1 MGKAMQ
7 HRTIIARVSV
17 FVSLVLLAACGALGP
32 NYQKPRTSFTDNW
45 KEATAANKGALQLTE
60 KWWEVY
66 GDTQLNEL
74 EQDSL
79 KGNYSLQAAAA
90 RVQQARAVARVT
102 DADFY
107 PAVNFDPDASRNRQ
121 SANRPVQPG
130 STVRDYTSNRFRV
143 PLDASYEIDF
153 WGKMKRASESAV
165 ARAQAAQNA
174 YQTIALSLTGDV
186 AQNYFAIRTLDA
198 ERAILRDNI
207 VVRKRGLELVRSR
220 YRGGITSELDVT
232 RAEAEL
238 AAIEAESIG
247 LGRRRAELENAI
259 AVLLGKSATEFKLA
273 ESPLATALPTIPA
286 GVPSE
291 LLQRRP
297 DVAEAERL
305 LAARNAEIGV
315 AKAAFFPTIRL
326 TGQAGF
332 ESADLADIVRLSS
345 RIWTAG
351 IGVVLPVFEG
361 GRNKANLERV
371 KAVYDE
377 NLAQYQG
384 RVLVAFQEVET
395 ALAGLRILSEQSEP
409 QARAVTSAQKSS
421 QISNSRYKAGL
432 VTYLEV
438 VDSERTVLANQRLA
452 TQLAGQ
458 RLVTSIALI
467 KALGGGWQ
475 NGKVASADVIKVAE
489 SPKK

>member
-1 MGKAMQ
+1 M
-7 HRTIIARVSV
+7 
-17 FVSLVLLAACGALGP
+17 
-32 NYQKPRTSFTDNW
+32 
-45 KEATAANKGALQLTE
+45 
-60 KWWEVY
+60 
-66 GDTQLNEL
+66 
-74 EQDSL
+74 
-79 KGNYSLQAAAA
+79 
-90 RVQQARAVARVT
+90 
-102 DADFY
+102 
-107 PAVNFDPDASRNRQ
+107 
-121 SANRPVQPG
+121 
-130 STVRDYTSNRFRV
+130 
-143 PLDASYEIDF
+143 
-153 WGKMKRASESAV
+153 
-165 ARAQAAQNA
+165 
-174 YQTIALSLTGDV
+174 
-186 AQNYFAIRTLDA
+186 
-198 ERAILRDNI
+198 
-207 VVRKRGLELVRSR
+207 
-220 YRGGITSELDVT
+220 
-232 RAEAEL
+232 
-238 AAIEAESIG
+238 
-247 LGRRRAELENAI
+247 
-259 AVLLGKSATEFKLA
+259 
-273 ESPLATALPTIPA
+273 
-286 GVPSE
+286 
-291 LLQRRP
+291 
-297 DVAEAERL
+297 

-377 NLAQYQG
+377 NLVQYQG

>member
-1 MGKAMQ
+1 MGNLIQSHGKP
-7 HRTIIARVSV
+7 
-17 FVSLVLLAACGALGP
+17 LLATITLLLLSACAVGP
-32 NYQKPRTSFTDNW
+32 SYQKPQRSAADNW
-45 KEATAANKGALQLTE
+45 KETTANNKGALQLSE

-66 GDTQLNEL
+66 ADAKLNEL
-74 EQDSL
+74 EQSALAENYTL
-79 KGNYSLQAAAA
+79 KAAMA
-90 RVQQARAVARVT
+90 RVQQARAVARIS
-102 DADFY
+102 DADLL
-107 PAVNFDPDASRNRQ
+107 PTVNFDPDASRNRQ
-121 SANRPVQPG
+121 SANRPAQPG
-130 STVRDYTSNRFRV
+130 SVVRDYTTNRFRV

-165 ARAQAAQNA
+165 ARAQAAQYA
-174 YQTIALSLTGDV
+174 YQTVALSLTGDM

-198 ERAILRDNI
+198 ERAVLLDNI
-207 VVRKRGLELVRSR
+207 AVRKRGLELVRSR
-220 YRGGITSELDVT
+220 YRGGITSELDVS

-238 AAIEAESIG
+238 AAVEAESIG

-259 AVLLGKSATEFKLA
+259 AVLLGKSASEFKLA
-273 ESPLATALPTIPA
+273 ESPLQTAVPGIAA
-286 GVPSE
+286 GMPSE

-332 ESADLADIVRLSS
+332 ESADLTDLLKLSS

-351 IGVVLPVFEG
+351 IGVVLPVFDG
-361 GRNKANLERV
+361 GRNKANLERA
-371 KAVYDE
+371 KAVYEE
-377 NLAQYQG
+377 NLAQYQSQ
-384 RVLVAFQEVET
+384 VLVAFQEVES
-395 ALAGLRILSEQSEP
+395 ALAGLRILAEQSEP
-409 QARAVTSAQKSS
+409 QARALAGAQKTS

-438 VDSERTVLANQRLA
+438 VDSERNVLSNQRLA

-458 RLVTSIALI
+458 RMLTSVALI

-475 NGKVASADVIKVAE
+475 YGKIAAVDAVKVAE
-489 SPKK
+489 HPKK

>member
-1 MGKAMQ
+1 MANITLYRGLITRA
-7 HRTIIARVSV
+7 SV
-17 FVSLVLLAACGALGP
+17 YVALMLVAACSAVGP
-32 NYQKPRTSFTDNW
+32 NYQKPRATVADNW
-45 KEATAANKGALQLTE
+45 KEATAGNKGALQLSE
-60 KWWEVY
+60 KWWEAFS
-66 GDTQLNEL
+66 DAKLSEL
-74 EQDSL
+74 EQDAL
-79 KGNYSLQAAAA
+79 KGNYSLQAATA
-90 RVQQARAVARVT
+90 RIQQARAVARVT
-102 DADFY
+102 DADFF
-107 PAVNFDPDASRNRQ
+107 PTVNFDPDASRNRQ

-130 STVRDYTSNRFRV
+130 STVRDYTANRFRV

-247 LGRRRAELENAI
+247 IGRRRAELENAI

-273 ESPLATALPTIPA
+273 ESPLATTVPTIPA

-332 ESADLADIVRLSS
+332 ESADLTDILKLSS

-351 IGVVLPVFEG
+351 IALVLPVFEG

-371 KAVYDE
+371 KAVYAE
-377 NLAQYQG
+377 NLAQYHG

-395 ALAGLRILSEQSEP
+395 ALAGLRILAEQSEP
-409 QARAVTSAQKSS
+409 QSRAVTSAQKSS

-438 VDSERTVLANQRLA
+438 VDTERTVLANQRLA
-452 TQLAGQ
+452 IQLAGQ
-458 RLVTSIALI
+458 RLLNSVGLI

-475 NGKVASADVIKVAE
+475 NGKIVSADVIKVAE
-489 SPKK
+489 SPQK